1 MMKMMMMMM
10 VQKSATARNEKKKK
24 KKARLLTLP
33 LKNVPLLRVEQRFQV
48 FRGRFRHDVCILLM
62 LFFVL
67 FFCYFCVVVVLF
79 FAFEGVRSYALI
91 SAHLLLKFGFVSA
104 SFLLVG
110 LYFAYSGTSEWLLLS

>member
-1 MMKMMMMMM
+1 M
-10 VQKSATARNEKKKK
+10 SAFEDDENDDDDDSEERYRAKRKEKEE

-62 LFFVL
+62 PFFVL

-79 FAFEGVRSYALI
+79 FCV
-91 SAHLLLKFGFVSA
+91 
-104 SFLLVG
+104 
-110 LYFAYSGTSEWLLLS
+110 

>member
-1 MMKMMMMMM
+1 
-10 VQKSATARNEKKKK
+10 
-24 KKARLLTLP
+24 
-33 LKNVPLLRVEQRFQV
+33 
-48 FRGRFRHDVCILLM
+48 M

-67 FFCYFCVVVVLF
+67 FFCYFRVVVVLF
-79 FAFEGVRSYALI
+79 FAFEGSKELRTYNKL

>member
-1 MMKMMMMMM
+1 
-10 VQKSATARNEKKKK
+10 
-24 KKARLLTLP
+24 
-33 LKNVPLLRVEQRFQV
+33 
-48 FRGRFRHDVCILLM
+48 M

-79 FAFEGVRSYALI
+79 CAFEGSKELRTYI